1 MAQRKAPSFL
11 KRGRFCGFSMIEL
24 VIVLVLVGMLAVYAI
39 PRMTT
44 PQSITLPAVA
54 NQLIGTIR
62 YAQNLSMSQGQRYR
76 VNFAAGSYGITDMS
90 GSTASLPPTAGTI
103 VSLSPA
109 VLSGW
114 NPPLTNGYVAF
125 DTRGVPYISAT
136 ATLAATVT
144 LTLTSGSDTATMTI
158 APETGRVK

>member
-1 MAQRKAPSFL
+1 MAQRIAPSFL

-24 VIVLVLVGMLAVYAI
+24 VIVLILVGMLAVYAM

-76 VNFAAGSYGITDMS
+76 INFAVGSYGITDMS
-90 GSTASLPPTAGTI
+90 GGTASLPPTAGTI

-109 VLSGW
+109 ILSGW

-125 DTRGVPYISAT
+125 DTRGIPYISAT
-136 ATLAATVT
+136 TALVATVT
-144 LTLTSGSDTATMTI
+144 LTLTSGSDTATITI